1 MGAIQG
7 WLLSNVAVKA
17 SCVCPRCR
25 KSPWVYSLRG
35 KDLNLRPPGYEP
47 GEPPDCSTP
56 RAHSTGP
63 FADGSKRVAR
73 RVARPAAKAH
83 QRDLFDFALAGFTAV
98 CLRFSLDF
106 LSSGFRFLM
115 PLSWLTA
122 TAAA

>member
-1 MGAIQG
+1 MERVECTRDASLTYGRALSACGNG
-7 WLLSNVAVKA
+7 W
-17 SCVCPRCR
+17 
-25 KSPWVYSLRG
+25 LRG

-47 GEPPDCSTP
+47 GELPDCSTP

-63 FADGSKRVAR
+63 FADGSTRVAR
-73 RVARPAAKAH
+73 GVARPAAKAH

-106 LSSGFRFLM
+106 LSSGFRFLT
-115 PLSWLTA
+115 PLSWVTA